1 MKQKRI
7 RYLMISLGLTA
18 IALGLIAWVMPL
30 VDYADA
36 TFIGTNSYDRA
47 GESVAM
53 VGDVN
58 DDGYDDFLIGARAGD
73 VIANNGGGVYL
84 FLGGPEASWGSD
96 VPVNQADATF
106 GSAGYQDYAG
116 HDIAGAGDINGDGY
130 ADFLVG
136 ADGYDAPG
144 CITQTGRVHLFLG
157 RQAADWG
164 QGVDV
169 ATSDASFVGEAAYA
183 NTGHSVAGAGDV
195 NGDGYDDFLF
205 SAHPEGTANIYLY
218 LGRANPDWGS
228 DASLSTADASFV
240 LDDPYGEDVSV
251 AGVGDVNG
259 DGYDDFLV
267 GSYSIEAY
275 LILGKAAA
283 DWGQDFDL
291 ANADAILELEHADVK
306 VAGVGDVNSDGLDDM
321 LVASR
326 LVDAGEINN
335 GKSYLILG
343 RATADWGS
351 SFDLAS
357 GADASFFGANSDDQ
371 AGCTVSGAGDA
382 NRDGY
387 DDFLIGA
394 CFADATDTLLDTGG
408 AYLVLGRPDGW
419 QLNIDLTDSDTATDF
434 AFLPGE
440 ATEDQAGTGLAGGGD
455 VNGDGF
461 GDVLVGAL
469 DHNRD
474 ASHLDVGKVYLMLG
488 TGLAL
493 KKTAGAYLVE
503 PGGLITYT
511 LNYTNTNVWPVQAAF
526 ITDPVPAH
534 TTYMGCT
541 GGVSCGLV
549 SQTVRWNLGA
559 VPADSAGSV
568 ELVLQVLPDTPRG
581 TFILNT
587 AAITAPSRLNPV
599 HGWAIV
605 RVSGGPGIYLPLVVR
620 DQP

>member
-1 MKQKRI
+1 MKQKRF
-7 RYLMISLGLTA
+7 RYLITSLGLS
-18 IALGLIAWVMPL
+18 IVALGLIAWVMPL
-30 VDYADA
+30 VDNADA
-36 TFIGTNSYDRA
+36 TFVGTNAYDRA

-53 VGDVN
+53 IGDVN

-84 FLGGPEASWGSD
+84 FLGEPEAAWGND

-116 HDIAGAGDINGDGY
+116 HDVAGAGDINGDGY
-130 ADFLVG
+130 DDFLVG
-136 ADGYDAPG
+136 ADGYDVTG
-144 CITQTGRVHLFLG
+144 VLTQTGRVHLFLG
-157 RQAADWG
+157 RQTADWG

-169 ATSDASFVGEAAYA
+169 ATSDASFVGEVAYA

-205 SAHPEGTANIYLY
+205 SAHPEDTAVIYLY
-218 LGRANPDWGS
+218 LGKANPNWGN
-228 DASLSTADASFV
+228 DASPSTADASFV
-240 LDDPYGEDVSV
+240 LDDPYGDDVSV

-267 GSYSIEAY
+267 GSYNTEAY

-291 ANADAILELEHADVK
+291 AAADAILMLESTDVK
-306 VAGVGDVNSDGLDDM
+306 VTGVGDVNSDGLDDM

-326 LVDAGEINN
+326 LVDAGETNN
-335 GKSYLILG
+335 GKAYLVLG
-343 RATADWGS
+343 RAAADWGS
-351 SFDLAS
+351 NFGLAS
-357 GADASFFGANSDDQ
+357 DADASFFGANSLDE
-371 AGCTVSGAGDA
+371 AGCAVAGAGDA

-394 CFADATDTLLDTGG
+394 CLSDATVALLDTGG

-419 QLNIDLTDSDTATDF
+419 QVNVDLAGVDTAIDI

-440 ATEDQAGTGLAGGGD
+440 ATGDWAGIGLSGGGD

-461 GDVLVGAL
+461 ADVLVGAS
-469 DHNRD
+469 DHDRD
-474 ASHLDVGKVYLMLG
+474 GGTLSVGKVYLTLG
-488 TGLAL
+488 TGLVL
-493 KKTAGAYLVE
+493 NKTVDTHIVK
-503 PGGLITYT
+503 PGGQITYT
-511 LNYTNTNVWPVQAAF
+511 LSYTNTNAWSAQAVL
-526 ITDPVPAH
+526 ITDPVPTN
-534 TTYMGCT
+534 TTYVGCT

-549 SQTVRWNLGA
+549 SQTVGWNLGT
-559 VPADSAGSV
+559 VPAGGAGTV
-568 ELVLQVLPDTPRG
+568 GLVIQVLPDVPEG

-599 HGWAIV
+599 YSRVIV
-605 RVSGGPGIYLPLVVR
+605 RVSDTIYLPLVVR